1 MIEPKGRGADWT
13 EERGSLRPSDEG
25 RRRLQAPRRRAERT
39 DALQA
44 VYQNI
49 TTVADGLG
57 EADLMRPSRC
67 AGWAV
72 GDVLYHQLLDA
83 RRALRTFASPSA
95 GPPDV
100 DDVGYWRAYSPQ
112 SGEHEGLG
120 SPEAAAHARH
130 VRIVASA
137 YPPGTLA
144 WEWRETSAAACRAAR
159 ACPHPAVTTQGH
171 VLTTADF
178 TATLA
183 VEAAVHYLDLTAGLP
198 AAPPPDAASLA
209 LVRRVLDGLLGTPV
223 PGDWDDR
230 TYALKGTG
238 REELTAGDR
247 AVLGALADRM
257 PLFG

>member
-1 MIEPKGRGADWT
+1 MSELDRGAV
-13 EERGSLRPSDEG
+13 E
-25 RRRLQAPRRRAERT
+25 
-39 DALQA
+39 DALQG

-57 EADLMRPSRC
+57 DADLMRPSRC

-72 GDVLYHQLLDA
+72 ADVLYHQLLDA

-100 DDVGYWRAYSPQ
+100 DDVEYWRAYAPD
-112 SGEHEGLG
+112 GEYAPGG
-120 SPEAAAHARH
+120 TEAAEHARH

-144 WEWRETSAAACRAAR
+144 WEWRETAAAACRAAR
-159 ACPHPAVTTQGH
+159 ACPHEAVTTQGH
-171 VLTTADF
+171 VLATADF
-178 TATLA
+178 IATLA
-183 VEAAVHYLDLTAGLP
+183 VEAAVHYLDLTAGRP

-223 PGDWDDR
+223 PGGWDDR

-238 REELTAGDR
+238 RKEITADDR
-247 AVLGALADRM
+247 SALGALADRL

>member
-1 MIEPKGRGADWT
+1 VSELDRGAV
-13 EERGSLRPSDEG
+13 E
-25 RRRLQAPRRRAERT
+25 A
-39 DALQA
+39 ALEA

-95 GPPDV
+95 EPPDV

-112 SGEHEGLG
+112 GEVAPGG
-120 SPEAAAHARH
+120 AEAAAHARF
-130 VRIVASA
+130 VRIAAAA

-159 ACPHPAVTTQGH
+159 ACPHPAVTTQGY

-178 TATLA
+178 IATLA

-223 PGDWDDR
+223 PGGWDDR

-238 REELTAGDR
+238 REEVTADDR
-247 AVLGALADRM
+247 SALGALADRL